1 MTDTLIGKAAIVTG
15 AGRGIGSGVARL
27 LAAEGA
33 VVVVNDLGVELDGSG
48 GEPSNAEGH
57 AEGVAARITAAGG
70 RAVASHLSV
79 TEFENGAALVR
90 QAIDVFGRLDI
101 VVTCHGILR
110 DRMIFNMTEQEW
122 DDVIAV
128 HLSGTFNV
136 VRHAA
141 RHMRSQRAGRIITFS
156 STSGLWGNSGQ
167 ANYGAAKS
175 GVGGLTK
182 VVARDVGRYGVTAN
196 AIVPMAQ
203 TRMTTGV
210 PTAARTARASGGIA
224 LGVPEGTT
232 EAEFDPE
239 DIAPFVAYLASDFA
253 AGVNGQFFL
262 VYGKSVSL
270 MSQPRLER
278 TVLKPEGFWSV
289 EELADLLPRTI
300 AKDLPNPAPVASA
313 G

>member
-15 AGRGIGSGVARL
+15 AGRGLGSGVARL

-33 VVVVNDLGVELDGSG
+33 AVVVNDLGVELDGSG
-48 GEPSNAEGH
+48 GSASH
-57 AEGVAARITAAGG
+57 ADGVVARITAAGG
-70 RAVASHLSV
+70 EAVASHDSV
-79 TEFENGAALVR
+79 TTFEAGEALVR
-90 QAIDVFGRLDI
+90 RAVDAFGRLDI

-128 HLSGTFNV
+128 HLTGTFNV

-141 RHMRSQRAGRIITFS
+141 RRMREQRSGRIITFS
-156 STSGLWGNSGQ
+156 STSGLWGSSGQ

-175 GVGGLTK
+175 GIGGLTK
-182 VVARDVGRYGVTAN
+182 VVARDVGQYGVTAN
-196 AIVPMAQ
+196 AIVPMAA
-203 TRMTTGV
+203 TRMTTSV
-210 PTAARTARASGGIA
+210 PNEARAARASSGIA
-224 LGVPEGTT
+224 LGTPGEAT
-232 EAEFDPE
+232 ELDFDPE
-239 DIAPFVAYLASDFA
+239 DVAPFVAYLASDFA
-253 AGVNGQFFL
+253 AGVNGQFFF

-289 EELADLLPRTI
+289 EELVDLLPQTI
-300 AKDLPNPAPVASA
+300 TKDLPNPAPAA
-313 G
+313 EG

>member
-1 MTDTLIGKAAIVTG
+1 MTETLIGKAAIVTG
-15 AGRGIGSGVARL
+15 AGRGIGAGVARL

-33 VVVVNDLGVELDGSG
+33 AVVVNDLGVELDGSG
-48 GEPSNAEGH
+48 GSASH
-57 AEGVAARITAAGG
+57 ADAVVAQIAAAGG
-70 RAVASHLSV
+70 RAVASHASV
-79 TEFENGAALVR
+79 TASESGEALVA
-90 QAIDVFGRLDI
+90 QALDAFGRLDI

-122 DDVIAV
+122 DEVIDV
-128 HLSGTFNV
+128 HLTGTFNI

-141 RHMRSQRAGRIITFS
+141 RHMREKRAGRIITFS
-156 STSGLWGNSGQ
+156 STSGLWGSSGQ

-175 GVGGLTK
+175 AIGGLTK

-196 AIVPMAQ
+196 AIVPMAA
-203 TRMTTGV
+203 TRMTTSV
-210 PTAARTARASGGIA
+210 PQAAQAARASGGIA
-224 LGVPEGTT
+224 LGTPEGAT
-232 EAEFDPE
+232 ETDFDPD

-253 AGVNGQFFL
+253 AGVNGQFFF

-289 EELADLLPRTI
+289 EELVELLPRTI
-300 AKDLPNPAPVASA
+300 AKDLPNPAPAHA
-313 G
+313 DG

>member
-33 VVVVNDLGVELDGSG
+33 AVVVNDLGVELDGSG
-48 GEPSNAEGH
+48 GSASH
-57 AEGVAARITAAGG
+57 AEGVVARITAAGG
-70 RAVASHLSV
+70 EAVASHDSV
-79 TEFENGAALVR
+79 TTFEAGEALVR
-90 QAIDVFGRLDI
+90 RAVDAFGRLDI

-128 HLSGTFNV
+128 HLTGTFNV

-141 RHMRSQRAGRIITFS
+141 RHMREQRSGRIITFS
-156 STSGLWGNSGQ
+156 STSGLWGSSGQ

-175 GVGGLTK
+175 GIGGLTK

-196 AIVPMAQ
+196 AIVPMAA
-203 TRMTTGV
+203 TRMTTSV
-210 PTAARTARASGGIA
+210 PPAARTARASSAIA
-224 LGVPEGTT
+224 LGTPGEAT
-232 EAEFDPE
+232 ELDFDPE
-239 DIAPFVAYLASDFA
+239 DVAPFVAYLASDFA
-253 AGVNGQFFL
+253 AGVNGQFFF

-289 EELADLLPRTI
+289 EELVDLLPQTI
-300 AKDLPNPAPVASA
+300 TKDLPNPAPAA
-313 G
+313 EG